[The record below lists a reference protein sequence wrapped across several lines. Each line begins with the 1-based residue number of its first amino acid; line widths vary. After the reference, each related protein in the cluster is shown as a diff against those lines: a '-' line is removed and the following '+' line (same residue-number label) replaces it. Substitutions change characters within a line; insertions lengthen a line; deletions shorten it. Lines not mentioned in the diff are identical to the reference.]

1 MTAAVETMA
10 FSGEVPWHGLGNAIS
25 DPKNVDTTRVEAGL
39 NWDALSTP
47 VMYVFGDEMFFMED
61 KSVIYR
67 SDTGV
72 PLGVVSPN
80 FKIVQPVDVM
90 EFFRDLTELG
100 EFRMETA
107 GVLFGGKR
115 IWALARHD
123 REAAISKDDKVR
135 PYLLL
140 ATGLDGTLSTHAS
153 FTTVRVVCNNT
164 LQMALGARNGND
176 QIKVT
181 HRSVFEEQ
189 QVKEELS
196 LVDNQFDNF
205 LETADILA
213 SKKVTQKE
221 VRNLYGTILVGEKY
235 EEEEYLDARLLNLA
249 MDTYQS
255 FPGQN
260 TIAAKDTAWGAVNGM
275 TAFLDHV
282 RNTKTVDSRLNSA
295 WFGDGKDI
303 KRRTVAAALE
313 L

>member
-1 MTAAVETMA
+1 MTAAVESMA
-10 FSGEVPWHGLGNAIS
+10 YVGATPWHGLGNVLTEKATI
-25 DPKNVDTTRVEAGL
+25 DTWRTEAGL
-39 NWDALSTP
+39 DWEAISTP
-47 VMYVFGDEMFFMED
+47 VVYQAGEQAYAMDD
-61 KSVIYR
+61 KSVLYR
-67 SDTGV
+67 SDTHV
-72 PLGVVSPN
+72 PLGVVSPQ
-80 FKIVQPVDVM
+80 FKIVQPADVM

-100 EFRMETA
+100 DFRMETA

-140 ATGLDGTLSTHAS
+140 ATGLDGTMSTHAS

-164 LQMALGARNGND
+164 LQMALQNGND

-181 HRSVFEEQ
+181 HRSEFQEKH
-189 QVKEELS
+189 VKQELN
-196 LVDNQFDNF
+196 LVDDKFDHF

-213 SKKVTQKE
+213 SKKVTQKQ
-221 VRNLYGTILVGEKY
+221 VRDLYGTILVGDKY

-255 FPGQN
+255 FPGQD
-260 TIAAKDTAWGAVNGM
+260 TIAARDTAWGAVNGM

-282 RNTKTVDSRLNSA
+282 RNTKTVDSRLNST
-295 WFGDGKDI
+295 WFGEGKDI
-303 KRRTVAAALE
+303 KQRTVAAALE